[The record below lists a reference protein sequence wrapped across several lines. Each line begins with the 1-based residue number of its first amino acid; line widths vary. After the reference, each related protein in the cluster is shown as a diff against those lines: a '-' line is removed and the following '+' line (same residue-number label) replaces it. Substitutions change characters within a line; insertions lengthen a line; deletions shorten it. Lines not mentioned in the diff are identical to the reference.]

1 MASQNNDEVRS
12 AELRSKRDSG
22 YGKTPSDTQQ
32 QLDWAH
38 HCRIINDEIAARRG
52 TK

>member
-1 MASQNNDEVRS
+1 MSDDSQRISD
-12 AELRSKRDSG
+12 LKTKRDSG
-22 YGKTPSDTQQ
+22 YGKTPADAQQ

-38 HCRIINDEIAARRG
+38 QCRIINDEIVVSKRG